1 QPRLPH
7 RAVDGNAALHGL
19 QREVRVLSHTLQAH
33 AVASGGM
40 REGDAETNKAAGQP
54 AALSVSARQPLPQRQ
69 QPCKIRRTVR
79 RVGTDG
85 LAYLR
90 RARGAEHFTPG
101 LMRREAGGVEGKL
114 AEREPERAEALVVA
128 VVLGHL
134 GQVVAVMHAVPE
146 QVAVAGEAGLHRIAV
161 AVDDL

>member
-114 AEREPERAEALVVA
+114 AEREQAADLRFGFLHQGFVGVVEHVPWMLREPERAEALVVA
-128 VVLGHL
+128 V
-134 GQVVAVMHAVPE
+134 
-146 QVAVAGEAGLHRIAV
+146 
-161 AVDDL
+161 